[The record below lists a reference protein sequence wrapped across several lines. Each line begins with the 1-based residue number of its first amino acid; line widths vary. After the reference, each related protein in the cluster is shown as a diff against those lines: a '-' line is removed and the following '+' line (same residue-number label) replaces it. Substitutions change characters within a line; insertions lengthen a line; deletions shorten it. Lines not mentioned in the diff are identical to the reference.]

1 MAIVATVVD
10 GVWVPVGDDGRP
22 FVNPKADSH
31 VTPTSDI
38 DQIVAHFAA
47 VVRLAQ
53 DLSDED
59 QRRVRDFARATLAA
73 QPCFQNPI
81 KRVFRDRCV
90 EIDDAT
96 RTLWRSP
103 RNFDQ

>member
-1 MAIVATVVD
+1 VAIVATVVD

-59 QRRVRDFARATLAA
+59 QRRVRDFARATLATLEA
-73 QPCFQNPI
+73 TTMLPKSDQARFQ
-81 KRVFRDRCV
+81 
-90 EIDDAT
+90 
-96 RTLWRSP
+96 RSL
-103 RNFDQ
+103 RGD